1 MLTVD
6 YDVFRERL
14 RQLRDSKGLNSQAL
28 ADYTGMSAA
37 AISRYLSGSRLP
49 DINAI
54 LTFADFFGV
63 RAEWMFGIESVDRYE
78 DVSDEDRKRIDLF
91 KLASENDKAVIDLI
105 LSKYK

>member
-37 AISRYLSGSRLP
+37 AISRYLNGSRIP

-78 DVSDEDRKRIDLF
+78 DVADEDRKRIDLF

-105 LSKYK
+105 LAKYK

>member
-37 AISRYLSGSRLP
+37 AISRYLNGSRIP

-91 KLASENDKAVIDLI
+91 KLASKNDKAVIDLI

>member
-6 YDVFRERL
+6 YAVFRERL

-37 AISRYLSGSRLP
+37 AISRYLSGSRIP

-63 RAEWMFGIESVDRYE
+63 RTEWMFGIETVDRYE
-78 DVSDEDRKRIDLF
+78 DVSDEDRKRVDLY
-91 KLASENDKAVIDLI
+91 KLASDSDKAVIDLI
-105 LSKYK
+105 LSKYR

>member
-37 AISRYLSGSRLP
+37 AISRYLNGSRIP

-63 RAEWMFGIESVDRYE
+63 RAEWMFGIEPVERYE
-78 DVSDEDRKRIDLF
+78 DVADEDRKRIDLF
-91 KLASENDKAVIDLI
+91 KLASENDKAVIDFI

>member
-37 AISRYLSGSRLP
+37 AISRYLNGSRIP

-105 LSKYK
+105 LAKYK